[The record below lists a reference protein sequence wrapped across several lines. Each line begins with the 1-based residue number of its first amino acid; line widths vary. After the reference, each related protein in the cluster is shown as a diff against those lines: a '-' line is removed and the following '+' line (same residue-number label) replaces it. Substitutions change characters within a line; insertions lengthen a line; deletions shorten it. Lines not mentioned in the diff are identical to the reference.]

1 MSLTTKIACDI
12 TLSHMC
18 MHTIPRCFCISP
30 LPFLNWQHLADVAFF
45 NAFQP
50 VAAVSKSV
58 VSCLNSLIQ
67 ELAGVCRTLAI
78 KY

>member
-1 MSLTTKIACDI
+1 MELKNAFLLTLIFLSLACA
-12 TLSHMC
+12 
-18 MHTIPRCFCISP
+18 HTQSLISP
-30 LPFLNWQHLADVAFF
+30 TQFLNWRYLADVAFF

-50 VAAVSKSV
+50 LAAVGKSL

-67 ELAGVCRTLAI
+67 ELVGVCRMLAI

>member
-1 MSLTTKIACDI
+1 MLFLLTLFFLSSACTHTHIQSLCV
-12 TLSHMC
+12 S
-18 MHTIPRCFCISP
+18 ISP
-30 LPFLNWQHLADVAFF
+30 PPFLNWQYLADVALF

-50 VAAVSKSV
+50 VAAVGKSL

-67 ELAGVCRTLAI
+67 ELDGVCRMLAI